1 MLKALQSPADTT
13 IDALKNA
20 SICGKIYGK
29 PRVFLHVFYRQT
41 GGIPVQKISSTTS
54 KKQISPKQ
62 NWFQQIISSKTLN
75 GMFFSGQFIG
85 HPSDFMEKTM
95 EHHGKTVPK
104 PPRWSSV
111 GTGRPCTTGTPC
123 GPLLRPLGSRGSEI
137 RCSWKGIGG
146 GLRCRESS
154 ETYDVCLSV
163 CLQCNVM

>member
-62 NWFQQIISSKTLN
+62 KMVPTNHLFQNSQRDA
-75 GMFFSGQFIG
+75 FF
-85 HPSDFMEKTM
+85 
-95 EHHGKTVPK
+95 GKIN
-104 PPRWSSV
+104 R
-111 GTGRPCTTGTPC
+111 TP
-123 GPLLRPLGSRGSEI
+123 L
-137 RCSWKGIGG
+137 
-146 GLRCRESS
+146 
-154 ETYDVCLSV
+154 
-163 CLQCNVM
+163 